1 MDPANIANMSNFSWY
16 ALNDNVMGGVSTGNV
31 TQDANGNLA
40 FYGQLSK
47 KNRGGFASCR
57 TELTPG
63 LLTDTSGLSLT
74 VHIFLITNFSLDYL
88 TRTGAGV

>member
-1 MDPANIANMSNFSWY
+1 MDSANMANMDKFTWY

-40 FYGQLSK
+40 FYGKLSK

-74 VHIFLITNFSLDYL
+74 VQFCVFVSTCNSFKSDN
-88 TRTGAGV
+88 G